1 MYTRESESERRNNDF
16 FRFAERAQTDFGV
29 GAVIN
34 WAREADLGPEVF
46 FISFKSDR
54 NLLLQDLFISGDVD
68 EVMSRKALHQLKWC
82 QVKEDVITGDSL
94 SNVTLSN

>member
-1 MYTRESESERRNNDF
+1 MCTRESESERRNNDF

-46 FISFKSDR
+46 SSFKSEKSFAPGPFHIR
-54 NLLLQDLFISGDVD
+54 RCGRGDVP
-68 EVMSRKALHQLKWC
+68 
-82 QVKEDVITGDSL
+82 
-94 SNVTLSN
+94 

>member
-1 MYTRESESERRNNDF
+1 MCTRESESERRNNDF

-46 FISFKSDR
+46 HHSSLKKSFAPGPFHIWR
-54 NLLLQDLFISGDVD
+54 CGRGDVP
-68 EVMSRKALHQLKWC
+68 
-82 QVKEDVITGDSL
+82 
-94 SNVTLSN
+94 